1 MCSLMDITGD
11 KLKEIVEEKDKL
23 FDTKLF
29 GTWSWSI
36 EILEKH
42 ITYKEY
48 VSPSSLKIAL
58 DRVKRG

>member
-1 MCSLMDITGD
+1 MDITGD
-11 KLKEIVEEKDKL
+11 KLKEVVEDKN
-23 FDTKLF
+23 KLF

-48 VSPSSLKIAL
+48 VRPSSLKIAL
-58 DRVKRG
+58 ERIKRG